1 MKKKRLLIT
10 IPVLLAAGIALLCY
24 HGRYRTYD
32 SFSDYT
38 EDGGEVPFLPGSG
51 AENMRFLQRRLLLS
65 KLYLYSYTLPED
77 TAEDFE
83 RVLSERYRLHRDTD
97 KPGRETPAYWYGK
110 KAGACASEDEGLDAF
125 PLHLPFDRVTDR
137 DIADATIIVYNP
149 VGSGSR
155 SSGVLTFP
163 DTREYI
169 CFEYLS
175 R

>member
-83 RVLSERYRLHRDTD
+83 RVLSERYRLQRDTD
-97 KPGRETPAYWYGK
+97 KPGRETPA
-110 KAGACASEDEGLDAF
+110 
-125 PLHLPFDRVTDR
+125 
-137 DIADATIIVYNP
+137 
-149 VGSGSR
+149 
-155 SSGVLTFP
+155 
-163 DTREYI
+163 
-169 CFEYLS
+169 
-175 R
+175 